1 MRRQAT
7 FAKLGEKRY
16 RLMMLE
22 LRDTSINYGG
32 APLFA
37 PLDLRIARREIA
49 VIIAPSG
56 MGKSSLLRWVA
67 GLPSPH
73 MTAHGTITLNGRD
86 ITQIPPESRRI
97 GLIFQTPLLF
107 PHMSVGDNLAFALPA
122 TLPANERQAR
132 IAEALGRA
140 GLDGMQSRD
149 PATLSGGQ
157 SARIALLRTLLA
169 EPEALLLD
177 EPFASLDGAMRA
189 QMLALVQ
196 GESQRLNLP
205 VLLVSHDPRDHNL
218 GDRPPLMLKVA
229 E

>member
-1 MRRQAT
+1 
-7 FAKLGEKRY
+7 
-16 RLMMLE
+16 MMLDI
-22 LRDTSINYGG
+22 RDTSINYGG

-37 PLDLRIARREIA
+37 PLDLSIAPREIA

-67 GLPSPH
+67 GLPSPN
-73 MTAHGTITLNGRD
+73 MTAHGSIELNGRD
-86 ITQIPPESRRI
+86 ITQIPPEARRI

-122 TLPANERQAR
+122 KLPERQLR
-132 IAEALGRA
+132 VAEALGRA
-140 GLDGMQSRD
+140 GLDGMESRD

-177 EPFASLDGAMRA
+177 EPFASLDGAMRD
-189 QMLALVQ
+189 QMLSLVQ
-196 GESQRLNLP
+196 AESQRLNLP
-205 VLLVSHDPRDHNL
+205 VLLVSHDPRDHDL
-218 GDRPPLMLKVA
+218 GDKPPLTLKA
-229 E
+229 TE